1 MKTNNNTT
9 APAKIETMADVYNL
23 VKFMQ
28 NILGAAYHP
37 ESLVKDYIYTD
48 ENGNTRPS
56 FAPEIAD
63 RLQNLLDQAA
73 DICAAKGVDICAI
86 RCANVMAAVRG
97 YDLDALNAEFADLLN
112 AHENDKDVIGA
123 SRPEYLQR
131 VSENENETAWTDED
145 RQEINQSYV
154 QAFNAWDELC
164 SHHDG
169 LRESGFNWFAGA
181 SFVGYPN
188 PWDLYIGDGEEPY
201 IF

>member
-1 MKTNNNTT
+1 MKTNNNTP
-9 APAKIETMADVYNL
+9 APAKIETMADVYAL
-23 VKFMQ
+23 AKFMQ

-37 ESLVKDYIYTD
+37 EDLVKDYIYTD
-48 ENGNTRPS
+48 EQGNTRPS

-63 RLQNLLDQAA
+63 RLQKLLDQAA
-73 DICAAKGVDICAI
+73 DLCAAKGVDICAI

-97 YDLDALNAEFADLLN
+97 YDLDALNAEFSDLLN
-112 AHENDKDVIGA
+112 AHADDTEVLGA
-123 SRPEYLQR
+123 SREEFAKIQQ
-131 VSENENETAWTDED
+131 DED
-145 RQEINQSYV
+145 ADPEFYAV
-154 QAFNAWDELC
+154 AFNAWDELC
-164 SHHDG
+164 SRHDG